1 MVTAVDAVARPP
13 DGASGRRPV
22 VDFSAQCVACQIFRA
37 FEENP
42 QLVIQLIA
50 INGFPAEAVPR

>member
-1 MVTAVDAVARPP
+1 LFAQKLL
-13 DGASGRRPV
+13 ASAGPV